1 MLIKKSVVVCLLLIS
16 LLVSVVCPCL
26 ISCSDSA
33 ATDITMPRDYQN
45 DDSLRDTTD
54 VPEYYV
60 GNLASK
66 VFHRPDCNRV
76 PLMNPANKVTL
87 RGTRDTA
94 IACGYTP
101 CGICTP

>member
-1 MLIKKSVVVCLLLIS
+1 MLRKKILVICLVLIS

-26 ISCSDSA
+26 SSCSDSTV
-33 ATDITMPRDYQN
+33 TDITMPRDYQN

-76 PLMNPANKVTL
+76 PLMNIANHVAL
-87 RGTRDTA
+87 RYSRDE
-94 IACGYTP
+94 IIMRGYAP
-101 CGICTP
+101 CGICHP